1 MEDEAGQGEV
11 AGAGTCNVVMPWFL
25 GGPWVPKF
33 GDEERQAGFAD
44 WRIQIETFLSA
55 QHLHQAQQVDF
66 VLSALQG
73 EARREILLLLPAE
86 RDTPAKIFQALGG
99 LYGEKATIV

>member
-1 MEDEAGQGEV
+1 MADEAGQDGV

-25 GGPWVPKF
+25 GRPWVPKF
-33 GDEERQAGFAD
+33 GDKERQTGFAD
-44 WRIQIETFLSA
+44 WRIQIETFIRAQNLNPA
-55 QHLHQAQQVDF
+55 QHVDF

-86 RDTPAKIFQALGG
+86 HDSPTKIFQH
-99 LYGEKATIV
+99 